1 MPFLAVVQ
9 PSRIS
14 PPAGSSDWSR
24 LVPLALDSLAA
35 SLRPL
40 EVGAWLGLPDD
51 ALLRGEAARSAP
63 RSRVRTDDDS
73 GADAAMDRYADGED
87 AAFRLVHRALA
98 ERLRAFLLRM
108 AKSPALAEDLVQE
121 TFLRMHR
128 ARGSFKRGAKVVP
141 WSYAIARN
149 VYIDQT
155 RMLGPKREKLSAT
168 DDDPNADVDAGP
180 GANAEELS
188 VANDLA
194 RTVEK
199 TLATLPVNQREA
211 FVLLRYEGLSVAEAA
226 EVLGATE
233 GAVKLR
239 AFHAYEALRAALG
252 VQDRKRGAV
261 QAKSGGK
268 SE

>member
-1 MPFLAVVQ
+1 MPFLAVH
-9 PSRIS
+9 PSPVL
-14 PPAGSSDWSR
+14 PPIAR
-24 LVPLALDSLAA
+24 LTGVDSWWGALDNLAGA
-35 SLRPL
+35 
-40 EVGAWLGLPDD
+40 AWLDRWSSASND
-51 ALLRGEAARSAP
+51 AAPEAVRPASRS
-63 RSRVRTDDDS
+63 SVKDDDTS
-73 GADAAMDRYADGED
+73 ADAAMDRYADGED
-87 AAFRLVHRALA
+87 GAFRLVHRALA

-108 AKSPALAEDLVQE
+108 AKSPALADDLVQE

-155 RMLGPKREKLSAT
+155 RMLGVKREKLAAT
-168 DDDPNADVDAGP
+168 DDDPSADVEAGP

-194 RTVEK
+194 RAVER
-199 TLATLPVNQREA
+199 TLSTLPVNQREA

-239 AFHAYEALRAALG
+239 AFHAYEALRSALG

-261 QAKSGGK
+261 QAKSGAKDG
-268 SE
+268 

>member
-1 MPFLAVVQ
+1 VSVLTLQPGPFSSAWTSFAPLAVWARWGERVVGCA
-9 PSRIS
+9 P
-14 PPAGSSDWSR
+14 
-24 LVPLALDSLAA
+24 LVDPVVAPMVKSEA
-35 SLRPL
+35 
-40 EVGAWLGLPDD
+40 DD
-51 ALLRGEAARSAP
+51 TA
-63 RSRVRTDDDS
+63 
-73 GADAAMDRYADGED
+73 ADAAMDRYADGED
-87 AAFRLVHRALA
+87 AAFRTVHAALV

-108 AKSPALAEDLVQE
+108 AKSPALADDLVQE

-155 RMLGPKREKLSAT
+155 RMLGVKREKLAT
-168 DDDPNADVDAGP
+168 TDEDPNLGVDAGP

-199 TLATLPVNQREA
+199 TLAALPVNQREA
-211 FVLLRYEGLSVAEAA
+211 FVLLRYEGLSVADAA
-226 EVLGATE
+226 EILGATE

-239 AFHAYEALRAALG
+239 AFHAYEALRSALG
-252 VQDRKRGAV
+252 VQDRKRGATLSKTV
-261 QAKSGGK
+261 QPKPGSR